1 MSAETLQSAYFFR
14 GALIWVDVARAVKV
28 SFFVFTIREFNLLA
42 RLKQRGSSLS
52 YHVERSGEYALVIVF
67 ACDNLETFED
77 IIRYTIYDAMYFID
91 RDMSGHLDR
100 SQLPAWWG
108 AIIEDAAK
116 LSTSPAKVVQSVE
129 KAKSWL
135 VQQVALAIA
144 TVLASFNGQTEE
156 WWKFLWKVVLQGEDR
171 MKDMISTLKYLSEIQ
186 RGILAEIHK
195 KGFAY

>member
-1 MSAETLQSAYFFR
+1 M
-14 GALIWVDVARAVKV
+14 KV

-67 ACDNLETFED
+67 AYDNLETFED
-77 IIRYTIYDAMYFID
+77 IIRYTIYDAMDFID

-135 VQQVALAIA
+135 VKQVALAIA
-144 TVLASFNGQTEE
+144 TVLASFNGKTEE
-156 WWKFLWKVVLQGEDR
+156 WWKFFWKVVLQGEDR
-171 MKDMISTLKYLSEIQ
+171 MKDMTSKLRYLSEIQ
-186 RGILAEIHK
+186 RDIIAKYAKNAIFPGIFYSSFICQSISDHQR
-195 KGFAY
+195 

>member
-156 WWKFLWKVVLQGEDR
+156 WWKFLWKVFFRVRLVR
-171 MKDMISTLKYLSEIQ
+171 KI
-186 RGILAEIHK
+186 
-195 KGFAY
+195 

>member
-1 MSAETLQSAYFFR
+1 M
-14 GALIWVDVARAVKV
+14 
-28 SFFVFTIREFNLLA
+28 FTIREFNLLA

-67 ACDNLETFED
+67 AYDNLETFED
-77 IIRYTIYDAMYFID
+77 IIRYTIYDAMDFID
-91 RDMSGHLDR
+91 RDMSGHLDL

-135 VQQVALAIA
+135 VKQVALAIA
-144 TVLASFNGQTEE
+144 TVLASFNGKTEE
-156 WWKFLWKVVLQGEDR
+156 WWKFFWKVVLQGEDR
-171 MKDMISTLKYLSEIQ
+171 MKDMTSKLRYLSEIQ
-186 RGILAEIHK
+186 RDIIAKYAKNAIFPGIFYSSFICQSISDHQR
-195 KGFAY
+195 